1 MTQRESTHW
10 ETQFREFVVR
20 SLATAD
26 QAHDLTHIERVVSNA
41 HKLGHIENADMEI
54 VLPAA
59 WLHDCVVV
67 PKNSPNRSKAS
78 RMAADAAGRFL
89 VDVGYN
95 SAKIA
100 PIKHAIEAHS
110 FSAGIRP
117 ETIEAKVVQDA
128 DRLDSIGAIGVAR
141 CLLTGV
147 DFGAQLYHPGDP
159 FAENRPLDDKSYSL
173 DHFPVKLFKLVEL
186 MQTDA
191 GRQEAETRT
200 AFMVAFIE
208 QIKREI

>member
-1 MTQRESTHW
+1 MIQPEPTYW
-10 ETQFREFVVR
+10 EPKFRDFVQH

-41 HKLGHIENADMEI
+41 RKLGQIENSDMEI

-78 RMAADAAGRFL
+78 RMAAEAAGRFL
-89 VDVGYN
+89 VEVGYEGT
-95 SAKIA
+95 KID

-110 FSAGIRP
+110 YSAGIQA
-117 ETIEAKVVQDA
+117 ETIEAQVVQDA

-147 DFGAQLYHPGDP
+147 DFGAQLYHPSDP
-159 FAENRPLDDKSYSL
+159 FAEGRPLDDKRYSL
-173 DHFPVKLFKLVEL
+173 DHFPVKLLKLVEL

-191 GRQEAETRT
+191 GRQEAEART
-200 AFMVAFIE
+200 AFMLSFIE
-208 QIKREI
+208 QIRREI